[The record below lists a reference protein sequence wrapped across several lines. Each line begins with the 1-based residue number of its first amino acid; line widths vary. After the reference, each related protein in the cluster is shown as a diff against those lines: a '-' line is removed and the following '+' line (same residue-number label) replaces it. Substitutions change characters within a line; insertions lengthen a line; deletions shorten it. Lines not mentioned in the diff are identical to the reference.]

1 MVNKLKFVLLSAL
14 AFFLLNASLA
24 LSQTPQP
31 SLTVIHKISV
41 GMGKKNFLKIYPKT
55 KARTYRQN
63 DKEQWLTFN
72 HPLDG
77 TSANNVVTFH
87 LQNDKVKDWQMNNRA
102 EVIDE
107 YLGEFSSMA
116 FKTAFP
122 VIDKAIRDV
131 LERMP
136 FKDFLT
142 VTDRRRPVLF
152 SEVFDSGTAKF
163 ANSSEIISLPDDAPA
178 FQDGL
183 TLIKLSTALN
193 GASNQQAIEG
203 VIAHEL
209 AHRVLEHVKHGKRS
223 CAAER
228 EANALIK
235 QWGFTDEYTQAS
247 QTFGQKAVGQEIICH
262 DEG

>member
-1 MVNKLKFVLLSAL
+1 MRVRLQSLIFAFPLFFLLIASAL
-14 AFFLLNASLA
+14 AQN
-24 LSQTPQP
+24 PQP
-31 SLTVIHKISV
+31 SLPKIHRVSV
-41 GMGKKNFLKIYPKT
+41 GMDKKSFAKIYPKL

-63 DKEQWLTFN
+63 ANEQWLTFN
-72 HPLDG
+72 DPLNGIAHD
-77 TSANNVVTFH
+77 VITFH
-87 LQNDKVKDWQMNNRA
+87 LKNDKVIDWKINNRA

-122 VIDKAIRDV
+122 LIDKAIHDV
-131 LERMP
+131 LARIP
-136 FKDFLT
+136 FEDFLT

-152 SEVFDSGTAKF
+152 TEVFDSGTAKF

-183 TLIKLSTALN
+183 TIIKLSTGLEH
-193 GASNQQAIEG
+193 ASNQQAIEG

-209 AHRVLEHVKHGKRS
+209 AHRVLEHAKHAKRS

-235 QWGFTDEYTQAS
+235 KWGFSDEYNQAS
-247 QTFGQKAVGQEIICH
+247 QTFGQKAVGQTISCQ
-262 DEG
+262 DDG